1 MGGRDDG
8 RGGRRPPRRPGDR
21 SERDGRRDSFGARL
35 PWETEAPWER
45 TGSAS
50 RTPRRPSSGRGGT
63 AKKAAAQKA
72 SAQKASTQKASA
84 QRASK
89 QGAPK
94 KRAPARRSALGA
106 GRKRGSGRGRR
117 PAARVLRSR
126 RRLARLG
133 SPLRRINAGLL
144 VVVFILTLFTGRL
157 VQLQALDSEEYSLQ
171 AQTQRIRTQILY
183 ADRGDITDRY
193 GVPFALSV
201 DAEDLYVDPTK
212 VPATPGRLA
221 DGSAVPSKEQ
231 AAQRLSPILGVPV
244 ADLRE
249 KLTSKKRFV
258 YLAKQVTP
266 EQVRAARDVG
276 IPTLGADPNPK
287 RTYPSD
293 TLGASVI
300 GYVGSSG
307 KGLGGVEL
315 ARDEV
320 LAGRNGKQ
328 VVEIGRNGQVIPAAA
343 ERLRDVVPGQDVTL
357 TLDSE
362 IQWAAQRAIEAQVE
376 KTKAHSGSVIV
387 MDPAT
392 GAVLALAT
400 APGFDPAERRPTGAT
415 GLGNPAV
422 QDVYEPGSTNKV
434 ITAAAALE
442 HTTMEPT
449 TEMAVP
455 GALRRYDKTFHDDV
469 PHGTW
474 NLTLAGILAKSSNIG
489 IDLVSEKVGEE
500 QLYRSLRDFGFGE
513 RTGVGLPGES
523 RGLMPAPDTWSGTQ
537 RYTIPFGQG
546 ISVNAMQMA
555 SVYATIANDGV
566 RVQPNVYAGST
577 APDGTVTKPD
587 APERKRVI
595 SSKTAKQMRLMLEG
609 VTGQHGTAQKAQISG
624 FRVAGK
630 TGTAQRVNPDCG
642 CYRGYTASFV
652 GMAPADDPK
661 LVAQVVLQDPKKGHF
676 GGQVAAPVFHDVMS
690 FSLQHEKVRPTGTKS
705 PKIRVWADE

>member
-1 MGGRDDG
+1 MAGRDDK
-8 RGGRRPPRRPGDR
+8 RGGRRPPRRPEDR
-21 SERDGRRDSFGARL
+21 GGRDTFGARL
-35 PWETEAPWER
+35 PWEAEAPWER
-45 TGSAS
+45 AGSGSSS
-50 RTPRRPSSGRGGT
+50 RTPRRPSGTPTGHGRTVRQGGKSQAPRKQATPKSKQAPRKQVPRKQAPRKRAGASRRGG
-63 AKKAAAQKA
+63 
-72 SAQKASTQKASA
+72 
-84 QRASK
+84 
-89 QGAPK
+89 
-94 KRAPARRSALGA
+94 
-106 GRKRGSGRGRR
+106 R

-171 AQTQRIRTQILY
+171 AQSQRIRTQVLY

-193 GVPFALSV
+193 GMPFALSV
-201 DAEDLYVDPTK
+201 DAKDLYVDPTK
-212 VPATPGRLA
+212 VPATPGKLA

-231 AAQRLSPILGVPV
+231 AAQRLASILGVPV
-244 ADLRE
+244 DDLRE
-249 KLTSKKRFV
+249 KLASKKRFV
-258 YLAKQVTP
+258 YLAKQVSP

-287 RTYPSD
+287 RTYPSG

-300 GYVGSSG
+300 GYVGASG
-307 KGLGGVEL
+307 KGLGGIEL
-315 ARDEV
+315 AQDKA

-362 IQWAAQRAIEAQVE
+362 IQWAAQRAVEAQVE

-387 MDPAT
+387 MDPST

-400 APGFDPAERRPTGAT
+400 APGFDPAQRRPTGAT

-442 HTTMEPT
+442 HTSMKPT

-489 IDLVSEKVGEE
+489 IDLVSEEVGKE

-513 RTGVGLPGES
+513 RTGIGLPGES
-523 RGLMPAPDTWSGTQ
+523 RGLMPAPDAWSGTQ

-566 RVQPNVYAGST
+566 RVEPNVYAGSK
-577 APDGTVTKPD
+577 APDGTVTKAD
-587 APERKRVI
+587 SPERKRVV

-630 TGTAQRVNPDCG
+630 TGTAQRVDPDCG

-676 GGQVAAPVFHDVMS
+676 GGEVAAPVFHDVMS
-690 FSLQHEKVRPTGTKS
+690 FSLQHEKIRPTGTKS